1 MSKRKRR
8 AVKKLTGPPLGVGEQ
23 NWFWWS
29 HVTCEGTLCFFASGN
44 IVLSVR
50 NPRYSQ
56 RSVVFSNPKLTD
68 SVECSLESSED
79 WVLALAVLLQ
89 PAPMFQEP
97 VSRETT
103 GDGAS
108 HIPRWKYLRNLWYS
122 PELMN
127 FGIVRLQLFTYKQTK
142 WISEKKLWIV
152 LFHNSENIKYPIL

>member
-1 MSKRKRR
+1 MKYHNKKQGTMSKRKRR

-29 HVTCEGTLCFFASGN
+29 HMTCKGTLCFFASGN

-68 SVECSLESSED
+68 SFECSLESSED

-103 GDGAS
+103 GDWAS
-108 HIPRWKYLRNLWYS
+108 HIPRWKYLRNLCVQ
-122 PELMN
+122 PRANELWDCEAAV
-127 FGIVRLQLFTYKQTK
+127 IYL
-142 WISEKKLWIV
+142 
-152 LFHNSENIKYPIL
+152 